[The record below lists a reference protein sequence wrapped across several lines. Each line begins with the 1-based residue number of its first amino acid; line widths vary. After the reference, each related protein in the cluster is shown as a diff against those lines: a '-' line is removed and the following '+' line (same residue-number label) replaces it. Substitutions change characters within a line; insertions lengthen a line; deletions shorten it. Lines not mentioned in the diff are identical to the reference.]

1 MRRDELTDRI
11 VLLTGAS
18 SGIGWATALEL
29 ARHRPRIALAARRV
43 DKLKELAALVEKAE
57 AEALV
62 IPCDVSDPAQ
72 GRKAV
77 ETVMERWGAVDY
89 LINNAGIMAT
99 ERFHTQHLA
108 ELESLMRTNYLGA
121 ASLIQTVL
129 PHMLHRGTGH
139 VLNVA
144 SVAGLMGFPYMA
156 GYCAS
161 KFALVGLT
169 EALRREYYGTGVTF
183 AVMCPGTV
191 DTPMAAASI
200 QDEKLARLI
209 RPKSAEQVAKAIAA
223 CLLKKSPEVIYGDAP
238 GVLFRL
244 LKFAPKTADWLT
256 HQVVKRFHPLA
267 RGR

>member
-1 MRRDELTDRI
+1 MRRDLLTDKI
-11 VLLTGAS
+11 ILLTGAS

-29 ARHRPRIALAARRV
+29 ARHRPRLALAARRT
-43 DKLKELAALVEKAE
+43 DKLKELAALVEKSE
-57 AEALV
+57 AEAMV
-62 IPCDVSDPAQ
+62 ISCDVSDPAQ

-77 ETVMERWGAVDY
+77 EQVLERWGAVDY

-99 ERFHTQHLA
+99 EHFHDQHLA
-108 ELESLMRTNYLGA
+108 ELEALMRTNFLGA
-121 ASLIQTVL
+121 AALIQTVL

-144 SVAGLMGFPYMA
+144 SIAGLMGLPYMA

-169 EALRREYYGTGVTF
+169 EALRREYYRTGVTF
-183 AVMCPGTV
+183 TVMCPGSV

-200 QDEKLARLI
+200 NDEKLAGLI
-209 RPKSAEQVAKAIAA
+209 RPKSAEQVAKAITA
-223 CLLKKSPEVIYGDAP
+223 CLLKKTPELIYGDAP
-238 GVLFRL
+238 GFLFRL
-244 LKFAPKTADWLT
+244 LKFAPKTTDWIT

-267 RGR
+267 RGH